1 MIDTIRLGGRARNQL
16 ISLKRKTGIENWN
29 ILCRW
34 AFTLSINEE
43 SRPRSVDQPLDGGIE
58 MTWHTFAGEYDA
70 IYEALLLQRCAN
82 DGIDVTP
89 SELSKQ
95 LRQHLYR
102 GIGYL
107 AAGKR
112 INNIADLAL
121 LETHGNTTERS
132 SAASPTSPQ

>member
-1 MIDTIRLGGRARNQL
+1 MSED
-16 ISLKRKTGIENWN
+16 
-29 ILCRW
+29 
-34 AFTLSINEE
+34 

-70 IYEALLLQRCAN
+70 IYEALLLQRCAD
-82 DGIDVTP
+82 DGLDVTP
-89 SELSKQ
+89 GELSKQ

-121 LETHGNTTERS
+121 LETNGNTTEKS
-132 SAASPTSPQ
+132 SVALQTGPQ

>member
-1 MIDTIRLGGRARNQL
+1 MSED
-16 ISLKRKTGIENWN
+16 
-29 ILCRW
+29 
-34 AFTLSINEE
+34 

-70 IYEALLLQRCAN
+70 IYEALLLQRCAD

-121 LETHGNTTERS
+121 LETHGNTIEKS
-132 SAASPTSPQ
+132 FASQTSPQ